1 MEVRSDEFSLTG
13 KIMARSSD
21 SGWRTKRFNFESVL
35 LIFSFVPGPS
45 MA

>member
-21 SGWRTKRFNFESVL
+21 SGWRTKMFNFESVL

-45 MA
+45 IA